1 MRKIMTVL
9 LLALSFNGFAQE
21 TSEQEITKTLHWFM
35 EGASVNSAA
44 VHEGFWAD
52 ELVYTSSSGKRFGKS
67 ELMDGVRSGG
77 EITDDPLT
85 NYYTAEDIQI
95 AFYGET
101 AVVNFTLVSHT
112 DNNAGYSRETFLNSG
127 VFIQRDG
134 HWQAVNWNATRTAS
148 N

>member
-1 MRKIMTVL
+1 MRHLLTLIMLTL
-9 LLALSFNGFAQE
+9 CFSSFAQE
-21 TSEQEITKTLHWFM
+21 SKTQEITKTLHWFM
-35 EGASVNSAA
+35 EGASINSAS
-44 VHEGFWAD
+44 VHDAFWAD

-77 EITDDPLT
+77 EITEEPLT

-95 AFYGET
+95 AFYGDT
-101 AVVNFTLVSHT
+101 AVVNFTLVSNT

-134 HWQAVNWNATRTAS
+134 RWQAVNWNATRAS

>member
-1 MRKIMTVL
+1 MRHLLTVIMLTLCFPVI
-9 LLALSFNGFAQE
+9 AQE
-21 TSEQEITKTLHWFM
+21 SEQQQITKTLHWFM
-35 EGASVNSAA
+35 EGASINSAS
-44 VHEGFWAD
+44 VHDAFWAD
-52 ELVYTSSSGKRFGKS
+52 ELVYTSSSGKRFGKN

-77 EITDDPLT
+77 EITEEPLT

-101 AVVNFTLVSHT
+101 AVVNFTLVSNT
-112 DNNAGYSRETFLNSG
+112 DNHAGYSRETFLNSG

-134 HWQAVNWNATRTAS
+134 RWQAVNWNATRAS

>member
-9 LLALSFNGFAQE
+9 LLALSFTGFAQE

-35 EGASVNSAA
+35 EGASINSAA

-67 ELMDGVRSGG
+67 QLMDGVRSGG
-77 EITDDPLT
+77 EITEKPLT

-95 AFYGET
+95 AFFGET

-127 VFIQRDG
+127 VFVRRDG
-134 HWQAVNWNATRTAS
+134 RWQAVNWNATRNS
-148 N
+148 H